1 MSNSHISLSRL
12 GTASNVPKA
21 IDQLDTLPALS
32 AVHPERNRTNKIAF
46 WHDRLVEFGL
56 VLSMLLYYL
65 IGNQNI
71 VKIYKIHIG
80 NLTQLDPRLS
90 WIFLVAFVA
99 LSWYR
104 LSFAVALL
112 PLTLPFYLAPKA
124 ILSNV
129 EFSPVEITLWLC
141 VGIALVQ
148 GLIQRGKWEYKLSVS
163 EIRDRVGPFLI
174 PLCIFFLAAL
184 ISISVA
190 LSPGAALRTF
200 REEVLDPF
208 LFLSLALCCL
218 RARWDITRLLS
229 ALFAIGFVIALLGIV
244 QYLFFFKSTLTPD
257 SEGVPGIYTVYGSPN
272 SVGLLFD
279 YTLPIGLALIA
290 SRVSWKLRICSL
302 ICCIP
307 FFFILSQDQ
316 SRGAALAAFPIALL
330 FVLILSVRKRKIVL
344 VGTLLALILG
354 AGVVG
359 LYHQKIADYVNRDVI
374 NGHANQHGVSTLQ
387 RRIYLWES
395 AVNMIHDSPWIGYGL
410 DNWLCHYSDPKTL
423 SPWHPKPGWTKTCAP
438 APRYYAI
445 VEVNGHTTY
454 MNDEPSLSHPHNI
467 FLHVWVSIGVFGLL
481 AFVAVL
487 ILFFWLFA
495 RVLSYVTRHPIEGN
509 EQLRWLTV
517 GVGAGM
523 LAAIIQGMADSAFL
537 EQDLA
542 FCFWMLVTALLLIR
556 VRAGMPWWEMLPA
569 RIEEGHGKW
578 RE

>member
-1 MSNSHISLSRL
+1 M
-12 GTASNVPKA
+12 
-21 IDQLDTLPALS
+21 
-32 AVHPERNRTNKIAF
+32 TNNIAF

-56 VLSMLLYYL
+56 VLSMILYYL

-71 VKIYKIHIG
+71 IKIYKIHIG

-90 WIFLVAFVA
+90 WIFLLAFAA
-99 LSWYR
+99 LVWYR
-104 LSFAVALL
+104 LAFAVALL

-124 ILSNV
+124 VLGTI

-148 GLIQRGKWEYKLSVS
+148 GLIQRGKWEYKFSVS
-163 EIRDRVGPFLI
+163 EMRNRVGPFLV
-174 PLCIFFLAAL
+174 PLCVFFLAAL

-218 RARWDITRLLS
+218 RTRQDITRLLS

-244 QYLFFFKSTLTPD
+244 QYLFFFKSTLTSRGP
-257 SEGVPGIYTVYGSPN
+257 EGLSGIYTVYGSPN

-279 YTLPIGLALIA
+279 YTLPTGLALIA
-290 SRVSWKLRICSL
+290 SRVSWKLRLWGL
-302 ICCIP
+302 ICCLP

-316 SRGAALAAFPIALL
+316 SRGAALAAFPIAAI
-330 FVLILSVRKRKIVL
+330 FVLLLSVRNRKIL
-344 VGTLLALILG
+344 LIGSLLALILG
-354 AGVVG
+354 VGIFG
-359 LYHQKIADYVNRDVI
+359 LYHQKIVDYVNKDVI

-395 AVNMIHDSPWIGYGL
+395 AVDMIHDSPWIGYGM

-423 SPWHPKPGWTKTCAP
+423 SPWHPKPEWAKTCAP
-438 APRYYAI
+438 ASRYYAI
-445 VEVNGHTTY
+445 TNVNGHTTY
-454 MNDEPSLSHPHNI
+454 MNEEPSLSHPHNI
-467 FLHVWVSIGVFGLL
+467 FLHVWVSIGIFGLL

-487 ILFFWLFA
+487 ILFFGLFA
-495 RVLSYVTRHPIEGN
+495 RVLSYVTHHQVEGK

-517 GVGAGM
+517 GTGAAM

-542 FCFWMLVTALLLIR
+542 FCFWMLVAALLLIR
-556 VRAGMPWWEMLPA
+556 ARTGMPWREMLPA
-569 RIEEGHGKW
+569 RLLTRKETISETA
-578 RE
+578 

>member
-1 MSNSHISLSRL
+1 M
-12 GTASNVPKA
+12 A
-21 IDQLDTLPALS
+21 
-32 AVHPERNRTNKIAF
+32 
-46 WHDRLVEFGL
+46 
-56 VLSMLLYYL
+56 LYYL
-65 IGNQNI
+65 VGNQNI
-71 VKIYKIHIG
+71 LKVYKISLG
-80 NLTQLDPRLS
+80 NLTQIDPRLS
-90 WIFLVAFVA
+90 WIFLFAFVA
-99 LSWYR
+99 LVWYR
-104 LSFAVALL
+104 LPFAVALL

-124 ILSNV
+124 VLSNV

-148 GLIQRGKWEYKLSVS
+148 GLIRWGRWEYKLSLN

-174 PLCIFFLAAL
+174 PLCVFFLAAL
-184 ISISVA
+184 ISITVA
-190 LSPGAALRTF
+190 LSLGAAVRTF

-208 LFLSLALCCL
+208 LFLGLALCCL
-218 RARWDITRLLS
+218 RARQDITRLLT

-244 QYLFFFKSTLTPD
+244 QYLFFFKSTLTSPD
-257 SEGVPGIYTVYGSPN
+257 PEGLLGIYTVYGSPN

-279 YTLPIGLALIA
+279 YTLPIGLALVA
-290 SRVSWKLRICSL
+290 SRVSWRLRL
-302 ICCIP
+302 AGLVCCLP

-316 SRGAALAAFPIALL
+316 SRGAALAAFPIALI
-330 FVLILSVRKRKIVL
+330 FVLLLSVRNRKVVLIGSLLVL
-344 VGTLLALILG
+344 VLG

-359 LYHQKIADYVNRDVI
+359 LYHQKIADYVNRDII

-423 SPWHPKPGWTKTCAP
+423 SPWQPKPGWTKTCAP
-438 APRYYAI
+438 AHRYYAI
-445 VEVNGHTTY
+445 TEVNGHTTY

-495 RVLSYVTRHPIEGN
+495 RVLSYVTRHQFEGN

-517 GVGAGM
+517 GAGAGM
-523 LAAIIQGMADSAFL
+523 LAAIIQGMGDSAFL
-537 EQDLA
+537 EQDLS

-556 VRAGMPWWEMLPA
+556 VYLGIPWREMLPA
-569 RIEEGHGKW
+569 GLLARKKIINETA
-578 RE
+578 

>member
-1 MSNSHISLSRL
+1 M
-12 GTASNVPKA
+12 
-21 IDQLDTLPALS
+21 DQLDTVPGMPALS
-32 AVHPERNRTNKIAF
+32 ATYPGGKGTSTIAF

-56 VLSMLLYYL
+56 VLSMMLYYL
-65 IGNQNI
+65 VGNQNI
-71 VKIYKIHIG
+71 VKIYKIHLG

-90 WIFLVAFVA
+90 WIFLLAFAA
-99 LSWYR
+99 LVWYR

-124 ILSNV
+124 ILGTV

-141 VGIALVQ
+141 VGIALIQ
-148 GLIQRGKWEYKLSVS
+148 GLIRRDKWEYKLSIS

-174 PLCIFFLAAL
+174 PLCIFLLAAL
-184 ISISVA
+184 ISISIA
-190 LSPGAALRTF
+190 LSRGAAVRTF

-218 RARWDITRLLS
+218 RARQDVARLLT

-244 QYLFFFKSTLTPD
+244 QYLFFFTSTLASRGP
-257 SEGVPGIYTVYGSPN
+257 EGLSGIYTVYGSPN

-290 SRVSWKLRICSL
+290 SRVSWKLRLCGL
-302 ICCIP
+302 ICCLP

-316 SRGAALAAFPIALL
+316 SRGAALAAFPIALI
-330 FVLILSVRKRKIVL
+330 FVVLLSVRNRRLFLIGSLIV
-344 VGTLLALILG
+344 LILG
-354 AGVVG
+354 AGIFG
-359 LYHQKIADYVNRDVI
+359 LYHQKITDYINKDVI

-387 RRIYLWES
+387 RRIYLWQS
-395 AVNMIHDSPWIGYGL
+395 AVDMIHDSPWIGYGL

-445 VEVNGHTTY
+445 IEVNGHTTY

-495 RVLSYVTRHPIEGN
+495 CVLSYVTHHRVEGN
-509 EQLRWLTV
+509 EQLRWLTI

-556 VRAGMPWWEMLPA
+556 LCAGMPRQAMCLARLPLRKKTA
-569 RIEEGHGKW
+569 SEAL
-578 RE
+578 